1 MNNPTEGNPKAAQ
14 ANPKKAGWF
23 RRVKSILVLIVVVLL
38 LILFFQNRQLAPVE
52 VLFWSP
58 EVPVSLLLLGT
69 FVAGWAIGCIALR
82 LWSGRRG

>member
-1 MNNPTEGNPKAAQ
+1 MNTERDPKAAQ
-14 ANPKKAGWF
+14 ANTKKGGWF
-23 RRVKSILVLIVVVLL
+23 KRLKFILVLIVVVLL
-38 LILFFQNRQLAPVE
+38 LILFFQNRQPATVE

-69 FVAGWAIGCIALR
+69 FVAGGAISCIALR